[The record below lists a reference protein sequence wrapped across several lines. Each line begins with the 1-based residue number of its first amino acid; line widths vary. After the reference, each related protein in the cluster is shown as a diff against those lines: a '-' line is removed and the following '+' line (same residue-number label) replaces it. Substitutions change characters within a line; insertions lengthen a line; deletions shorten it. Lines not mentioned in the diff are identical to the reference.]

1 MMNSS
6 SNIWKDNLVLNNKD
20 TKKHTSRNKLKAKRI
35 GWCKNKLF
43 GRIKGDYCLLSVIAH
58 HCSKKKETAK

>member
-35 GWCKNKLF
+35 GWCKNKQF
-43 GRIKGDYCLLSVIAH
+43 GRIKGDYCLLTAMVSYLT
-58 HCSKKKETAK
+58 KKKETAK